1 MDNKSK
7 LVHPLFVL
15 SISLLIINDFY
26 LKYTFH
32 NTFTGKLSDFVGL
45 FAFPFFW
52 SVIFK
57 DKARQIHI
65 GTAALFVFWK
75 AECAQPVIDFI
86 NLFGFKT
93 FRTVD
98 YTDYLALTSVIFSY
112 WCINRPVP
120 FAAKAALPKALL
132 VVSLFSF
139 VATTQKRDAPSYED
153 GFKSID
159 IHNQGDKKLIAIVD
173 FRYSNANIIQ
183 DSSLNNEFNRVD
195 TLTLLPG
202 SSERFITPIPQVN
215 SVEFPSGFKIT
226 LLDSLGKQIK
236 GYDKE
241 LFLKEAT
248 ISYTEEKSTEFSSS
262 WSLTI
267 GKKPSEKLKPFKIYG
282 RWKTVSSSKNQHT
295 FEIREKYYYDVD
307 PDSELAKYEIRDSTV
322 MITYPKLIREGRIL
336 QIDNRTLTIKW
347 DNKKVLKYEKLY
359 D

>member
-1 MDNKSK
+1 MGNKNK

-26 LKYTFH
+26 LKYIFH

-52 SVIFK
+52 SVVFPDRAK
-57 DKARQIHI
+57 QVHI
-65 GTAALFVFWK
+65 GTAVLFCFWK

-98 YTDYLALTSVIFSY
+98 YTDYIALTSVLFSY
-112 WCINRPVP
+112 LCLNRPDR
-120 FAAKAALPKALL
+120 FEAKAVLSKALL
-132 VVSLFSF
+132 FASLFGF

-159 IHNQGDKKLIAIVD
+159 IYNQGDTKLIAIVD
-173 FRYSNANIIQ
+173 FRYSNASIIQ
-183 DSSLNNEFNRVD
+183 DSSLNNEFNCID
-195 TLTLLPG
+195 TVMLLPG
-202 SSERFITPIPQVN
+202 RSERFITPIIQVD
-215 SVEFPSGFKIT
+215 SLQFPAGFKIT
-226 LLDSLGKQIK
+226 LTDSLGKQIK
-236 GYDKE
+236 AYDKE

-248 ISYTEEKSTEFSSS
+248 IGYNEEKSTEFSSS

-267 GKKPSEKLKPFKIYG
+267 GKKPSENLKPFKIYG

-322 MITYPKLIREGRIL
+322 IITYPKLNREARIL
-336 QIDNRTLTIKW
+336 QIDNRALTIKW